1 MRSHAQIQIMARC
14 GTVLVSSWIIGMGW
28 AQEAPPTAKGGLQV
42 RSVSVYFDYYS
53 AILPTGGGFP
63 PPTKLLSDADG
74 GGSVQLGWVKSTER
88 STSSLGYTSSY
99 TGRIRYS
106 EWNAWNHSLTFGI
119 SHKIA
124 PRWTFG
130 FSAAGDI
137 STRQQSLFSPTT
149 FSNAASVPASFNDLA
164 SGILASKFTNPQL
177 ASVLASAPLA
187 ESPVRNLLYGE
198 RVLTSSA
205 QTSLSYSYS
214 TRLSMIFSAGGGR
227 MQTLPTNVPGTQ
239 NRSLITNTTSGNA
252 SLGMSY
258 SLAPRTQVG
267 GSVTTT
273 RISSSIQDAYITTSI
288 ASLGWTVARKWL
300 IQIHGGVGVT
310 NPVRQGL
317 AQQAAR
323 QYPTAGGTLGFKTFS
338 HTLLGSFDRG
348 VGDQYGLGA
357 STSSSASG
365 SWHWER
371 PGRPW
376 WIESTFTWQH
386 LYGNGLSSTIGWRT
400 FTGFGQRITKHFA
413 ILTQYAYLDF
423 SGRQQAFLYGLSQ
436 SAVRVSVIWN
446 RRP

>member
-1 MRSHAQIQIMARC
+1 
-14 GTVLVSSWIIGMGW
+14 MGW
-28 AQEAPPTAKGGLQV
+28 AQEAPPAGKGGLQV
-42 RSVSVYFDYYS
+42 RSVSVYSDYYS

-74 GGSVQLGWVKSTER
+74 GGSVQLGWIKSTER

-106 EWNAWNHSLTFGI
+106 EWNAWNHFLTFGT

-137 STRQQSLFSPTT
+137 STREQSLFSPTT

-164 SGILASKFTNPQL
+164 SGILASTFTNPQL
-177 ASVLASAPLA
+177 ASVLARAPLA
-187 ESPVRNLLYGE
+187 ESPVRSVLYGE

-205 QTSLSYSYS
+205 QTSLSYAYS
-214 TRLSMIFSAGGGR
+214 TRLSMTLSVGGGR
-227 MQTLPTNVPGTQ
+227 MQTLPINVPRTQ
-239 NRSLITNTTSGNA
+239 NRYGITNTTSGNA
-252 SLGMSY
+252 SLGISY

-273 RISSSIQDAYITTSI
+273 RISSSQQDAYITTAV
-288 ASLGWTVARKWL
+288 ASLGWTVARRWL
-300 IQIHGGVGVT
+300 IRIHGGAGGI
-310 NPVRQGL
+310 NPVRRGF

-338 HTLLGSFDRG
+338 HTFLGSFDRG

-365 SWHWER
+365 SWRWER
-371 PGRPW
+371 PGRAW
-376 WIESTFTWQH
+376 WIESTFSWQQ
-386 LYGNGLSSTIGWRT
+386 LYGNGLSSTIGWHSL
-400 FTGFGQRITKHFA
+400 TGFGQRITKHVA
-413 ILTQYAYLDF
+413 ILTQYTYLDF